1 MLQKIVA
8 SHKLSP
14 KSLKRYIN
22 KYWESYNPTNEYIDI
37 PIVPDG
43 CIYMI
48 WKNGNIAI
56 SGLTTSAYV
65 INIAP
70 QDKFFGIQFKP
81 YALAFLVN
89 DEVSKLNDK
98 SIDLKSINKK
108 LEHDIRAIIENDSEP
123 YDDLNTLFETYFS
136 DTVIDKTLLKTLEL
150 IEQSHGNM
158 SVLELVN
165 SVEVHP
171 KKLER
176 LFVHYL
182 GVSVKKFS
190 KIVRFGDM
198 HRVLSEE
205 GMENLVQEVLE
216 KGYFDQAHFN
226 RDFKKLT
233 GVHPSSKLMSILYNT

>member
-8 SHKLSP
+8 SHRLPP
-14 KSLKRYIN
+14 KSLKRHVN
-22 KYWESYNPTNEYIDI
+22 TYWTSYNPTNEYIDV
-37 PIVPDG
+37 PIVPNG
-43 CIYMI
+43 CIYII
-48 WKNGNIAI
+48 WKNGNIAL
-56 SGLTTSAYV
+56 SGLTTSAY
-65 INIAP
+65 IMNIAP
-70 QDKFFGIQFKP
+70 QDKFFGIEFKP
-81 YALAFLVN
+81 YVLALLLDV
-89 DEVSKLNDK
+89 EVSKFNDK

-108 LEHDIRAIIENDSEP
+108 LEHDIRTIIENHSEP
-123 YDDLNTLFETYFS
+123 YDEFNRFFETYFS
-136 DTVIDKTLLKTLEL
+136 DTIIDEILLKTLEF
-150 IEQSHGNM
+150 IELSHGNM
-158 SVLELVN
+158 TVLDLVN

-176 LFVHYL
+176 LFVQYL

-190 KIVRFGDM
+190 KIIRFGEM

-205 GMENLVQEVLE
+205 GMENLVQKVLD

>member
-1 MLQKIVA
+1 MLQKIIA
-8 SHKLSP
+8 SHRLPS
-14 KSLKRYIN
+14 KSLKNYIN
-22 KYWESYNPTNEYIDI
+22 KYWRSYNPTNEYIDI

-43 CIYMI
+43 CIYII

-65 INIAP
+65 INITP

-81 YALAFLVN
+81 YILAFLV
-89 DEVSKLNDK
+89 DAKVSKLNDK
-98 SIDLKSINKK
+98 SIDLKSINRK
-108 LEHDIRAIIENDSEP
+108 LELDIKTIIENDSEP
-123 YDDLNTLFETYFS
+123 YNDLNIFFETYFR
-136 DTVIDKTLLKTLEL
+136 DLVIDEILLKALEF

-158 SVLELVN
+158 TVLDLVS

-176 LFVHYL
+176 LFLQYL

-190 KIVRFGDM
+190 KIVRFGEM

-205 GMENLVQEVLE
+205 GMENLTQKVLD
-216 KGYFDQAHFN
+216 KGYYDQAHFN
-226 RDFKKLT
+226 RDFKKLA

>member
-1 MLQKIVA
+1 MLQKIIA
-8 SHKLSP
+8 SHKLPS
-14 KSLKRYIN
+14 KSLKNYIN
-22 KYWESYNPTNEYIDI
+22 KYWRSYNPTNEYIDI

-43 CIYMI
+43 CIYII
-48 WKNGNIAI
+48 WKNGNIVI

-81 YALAFLVN
+81 YSLAFLVN
-89 DEVSKLNDK
+89 DEVSKLNDT
-98 SIDLKSINKK
+98 SIDLKSINKE
-108 LEHDIRAIIENDSEP
+108 LEHNIRIIIENYSEP
-123 YDDLNTLFETYFS
+123 YNELNRFFEIYFS
-136 DTVIDKTLLKTLEL
+136 NAVIDEILLKALKL

-158 SVLELVN
+158 TVLDLVN

-176 LFVHYL
+176 LFVQYL

-190 KIVRFGDM
+190 KIIRFGKM
-198 HRVLSEE
+198 HRVLSED
-205 GMENLVQEVLE
+205 GMENLVQEVLD

-233 GVHPSSKLMSILYNT
+233 GVHPSSKLMFILYNT

>member
-1 MLQKIVA
+1 MLQKIIA
-8 SHKLSP
+8 SHQLPSE
-14 KSLKRYIN
+14 SLKNYIN
-22 KYWESYNPTNEYIDI
+22 TYWGSYNPTNEYIDI

-43 CIYMI
+43 CIYII
-48 WKNGNIAI
+48 WKNGDIVI
-56 SGLTTSAYV
+56 SGLMTSAYV

-81 YALAFLVN
+81 YVLAFLVN
-89 DEVSKLNDK
+89 DAVSNLNDK

-108 LEHDIRAIIENDSEP
+108 LEHDIRTIIENDCEP
-123 YDDLNTLFETYFS
+123 YNALNKYFETYFK
-136 DTVIDKTLLKTLEL
+136 DVLIDEILLKALAF

-158 SVLELVN
+158 TVLDLVS

-176 LFVHYL
+176 LFVQYL

-190 KIVRFGDM
+190 KIVRFGEM
-198 HRVLSEE
+198 HRVLSKE
-205 GMENLVQEVLE
+205 GMENLVQEVLD

>member
-1 MLQKIVA
+1 MLQKIIA
-8 SHKLSP
+8 SYQSPSQELEKYIKL
-14 KSLKRYIN
+14 
-22 KYWESYNPTNEYIDI
+22 YWTSYNPTNEHIDI
-37 PIVPDG
+37 PIVPNG
-43 CIYMI
+43 CVYIF
-48 WKNGNIAI
+48 WKNGNSVI

-70 QDKFFGIQFKP
+70 QDKFFGIEFKP
-81 YALAFLVN
+81 YVLASLLN
-89 DEVSKLNDK
+89 DEVSKFNDT

-108 LEHDIRAIIENDSEP
+108 LEHDIGTIIENHSEP
-123 YDDLNTLFETYFS
+123 YDDLNRFFETYFS
-136 DTVIDKTLLKTLEL
+136 DTLIDEILLKTLEL

-158 SVLELVN
+158 TVLDLAN

-176 LFVHYL
+176 LFVQYL

-190 KIVRFGDM
+190 KIIRFYEI
-198 HRVLSEE
+198 HRVLREE
-205 GMENLVQEVLE
+205 GMENLVQKVLD